1 MRNLKINAT
10 ALLTAGV
17 FFAFLTFGF
26 ADNLKGP
33 TLPELLDDLNFN
45 YSLGG
50 TLLFGA
56 YVGFLLATLFNGF
69 LSDLAGKKAPL
80 IVAGASLTAG
90 LLGYS
95 YFRSFGWLLAAM
107 VCIGLGLGSIELGA
121 NSIIVDLHSTRKG
134 RFLNL
139 MAVFHGAGSMLAPIY
154 AGQLL
159 ENNFTWQQV
168 YRFAVILP
176 ILMLGFFLM
185 VKYPHRDTAPIR
197 SVNLHAIRK
206 SAFTRQMIWFY
217 LVIGLYVAFE
227 LGIASWIV
235 EFLQKTKSQSI
246 GASTQALSIFFGL
259 MTVGRF
265 IGSFFVERVGY
276 LRSVLISSITSAVCV
291 GLGIFGPDWLA
302 FGVPLSGF
310 FMAIIFPTVTAA
322 ASDLHNQNV
331 GSVLGLLFTFAGVG
345 GMLGPWLVGLASDA
359 LGIYLGFGTVLV
371 YCILMTGAIAVLMKI
386 TTLKEFP
393 KARTPL
399 EV

>member
-1 MRNLKINAT
+1 MQNRKINAKT
-10 ALLTAGV
+10 LLTAGA
-17 FFAFLTFGF
+17 FFAFLIFGF

-33 TLPELLDDLNFN
+33 TIPELLDDLNFN

-80 IVAGASLTAG
+80 IMAGVCLTAG
-90 LLGYS
+90 LFGYS
-95 YFRSFGWLLAAM
+95 LFRSFGLLLAAM
-107 VCIGLGLGSIELGA
+107 VCIGLGIGSIELGA
-121 NSIIVDLHSTRKG
+121 NSIIVDLHSARKG
-134 RFLNL
+134 RVLNL

-176 ILMLGFFLM
+176 ILMLVFFLL
-185 VKYPHRDTAPIR
+185 VKYPHRQVAR
-197 SVNLHAIRK
+197 SQSVNLRTLWK
-206 SAFTRQMIWFY
+206 TAFTRQMTWFY
-217 LVIGLYVAFE
+217 LIIGLYVAFE

-265 IGSFFVERVGY
+265 VGSFFIERVGY
-276 LRSVLISSITSAVCV
+276 LRSVLIMSIASAVCV
-291 GLGIFGPDWLA
+291 ASGIFGPGWLS
-302 FGVPLSGF
+302 FCIPLSGF
-310 FMAIIFPTVTAA
+310 FMSIIFPTITAA
-322 ASDLHNQNV
+322 ASDLHSENV

-345 GMLGPWLVGLASDA
+345 GILGPWLVGLASDA
-359 LGIYLGFGTVLV
+359 VGIQFGFGTVLV
-371 YCILMTGAIAVLMKI
+371 YCVMMAGATAVLIIQYPRK
-386 TTLKEFP
+386 
-393 KARTPL
+393 RSSQ
-399 EV
+399 

>member
-1 MRNLKINAT
+1 MQNRKITTTRTPAKGRLT
-10 ALLTAGV
+10 VALLTAGA
-17 FFAFLTFGF
+17 FFAFLVFGF

-33 TLPELLDDLNFN
+33 TIPQLLDDLGFN

-80 IVAGASLTAG
+80 IVAGACLTAG

-95 YFRSFGWLLAAM
+95 FFRSFGLLLAAM
-107 VCIGLGLGSIELGA
+107 ICIGLGIGSIELGA
-121 NSIIVDLHSTRKG
+121 NSIIVDLYRDRKG

-176 ILMLGFFLM
+176 IILLIIFLL
-185 VKYPHRDTAPIR
+185 VKYPHQEAARTKSI
-197 SVNLHAIRK
+197 NLHTIWQT
-206 SAFTRQMIWFY
+206 AFTHQMIWFY
-217 LVIGLYVAFE
+217 LIIGLYVAFE

-235 EFLQKTKSQSI
+235 EFLQKTKSQSV
-246 GASTQALSIFFGL
+246 GASTQALAVFFGV
-259 MTVGRF
+259 MTIGRLV
-265 IGSFFVERVGY
+265 GSFFVERVGY
-276 LRSVLISSITSAVCV
+276 LRSVLIMSIASAVCV
-291 GLGIFGPDWLA
+291 GFGIFGPGWMA
-302 FGVPLSGF
+302 FCLPLSGF
-310 FMAIIFPTVTAA
+310 SMSIIFPTITAA
-322 ASDLHNQNV
+322 ASDLHSENV
-331 GSVLGLLFTFAGVG
+331 SSVLGLLFTFAGVG

-359 LGIYLGFGTVLV
+359 VGIHYGFGTVLV
-371 YCILMTGAIAVLMKI
+371 YCMVMAGATLVLMK
-386 TTLKEFP
+386 KFY
-393 KARTPL
+393 R
-399 EV
+399 